1 MNEAYSRGLMNVKVP
16 GAARRTMQRRRSPMA
31 VGDVCTREV
40 VIVFRKDTVADACRL
55 MRERHVGS
63 VVVVGDGGSNAP
75 LGMLTDRDVA
85 IGVVA
90 LGLDAEETLVEAV
103 MRPGLA
109 AVSESTPVR
118 DAITIMRD
126 QGVRRLPVVDH
137 AQRLV
142 GLLSADDLLDL
153 LAGEISDL
161 AVMLSRGIGREQRER
176 APMP

>member
-1 MNEAYSRGLMNVKVP
+1 
-16 GAARRTMQRRRSPMA
+16 
-31 VGDVCTREV
+31 
-40 VIVFRKDTVADACRL
+40 
-55 MRERHVGS
+55 
-63 VVVVGDGGSNAP
+63 
-75 LGMLTDRDVA
+75 
-85 IGVVA
+85 
-90 LGLDAEETLVEAV
+90 
-103 MRPGLA
+103 
-109 AVSESTPVR
+109 
-118 DAITIMRD
+118 MRD